1 MDLVAFV
8 RSLSDD
14 ELRFIA
20 SRDYGREADSH
31 LQELRKLFA
40 TDSLVP
46 SIDQNWYPYEVIEL
60 ASNSLEP
67 GHEREFAAC
76 TLLVLRAIE
85 AGYDTGTFSED
96 KFRYHAPDY
105 DRLPPALREAVLD
118 AYTRVGW

>member
-20 SRDYGREADSH
+20 SRDYGQETESH
-31 LQELRKLFA
+31 LKELRKLFA

-46 SIDQNWYPYEVIEL
+46 STDQIWYPYEVIEL
-60 ASNSLEP
+60 TSNSLEP

-85 AGYDTGTFSED
+85 AGYDTGAFPRD
-96 KFRYHAPDY
+96 KFAYLAPDY
-105 DRLPPALREAVLD
+105 DRPPPALREAVLD
-118 AYTRVGW
+118 AFTRVGC